1 MTAKP
6 IKLKNITRNL
16 GVTDSKTLK
25 SKTSLRIEIIKQ
37 SILFNNIKRYLTTT
51 LPVQLMRLTEVM
63 VSSFVIW
70 NALNLFGFIN

>member
-37 SILFNNIKRYLTTT
+37 SILFNNIKIFNNNTTST
-51 LPVQLMRLTEVM
+51 
-63 VSSFVIW
+63 
-70 NALNLFGFIN
+70 INENN